1 MTIQNFDKFVD
12 KTLVKQG
19 KETFEQGKV
28 SSLEELEDGLWVASV
43 EGATTYEVEIL
54 LHKNTI
60 RETSCSCEQKKKGVC
75 LHMVAAFLAIE
86 AKKQQE
92 ATKGKQ
98 GAKGKKDNLKTLLE
112 KISRTE
118 LEEFIKIYITKNKVF
133 KSDFELYFIDKNENN
148 DFEKK
153 IAEII
158 EQSIKPRYRGGEP
171 QNLPDLNKEIK
182 KHLKTINTYIG
193 NSNYRDAFI
202 FAKCLFVKLHEIIVK
217 SSYLINTFINNTN
230 KVLDII
236 IFLAE
241 DERVP
246 RSLKEKLLSFLLK
259 QIVRDIEHYADYNM
273 DYYDDKISA
282 TAKKLITDLQKE
294 GDYLE
299 TINKILNREYVPNKK
314 KQFYTIEKID
324 LLRKIGKQEEAEKVI
339 DENIVYPL
347 FRKMKVDMLIER
359 KDYKAAKACLKEGI
373 TELKQRFGT
382 ENIVREWE
390 ELLSQIAKEEGDLDT
405 MRKYY
410 KKFAFYGDGDS
421 QYYDNWKST
430 YTAEEWKKVIGEE
443 IKKQE
448 TYYNEKKKRLSAY
461 RNVAVVS
468 PILFLIYQKED
479 MHEVLWGK
487 VKNTDI
493 PTILNYIHYLKKNHD
508 TEIMDKLYKDVVAY
522 AENAYYRT
530 EYEKVA
536 SFIRKMIEDAPEEKE
551 KIRKLIEKLKQRHKK
566 KYSFVQIL
574 NEIIIDYKI

>member
-12 KTLVKQG
+12 EILVKQG
-19 KETFEQGKV
+19 EEAFEQGKV

-43 EGATTYEVEIL
+43 DGATTYEVEIL

-60 RETSCSCEQKKKGVC
+60 RETSCSCEHKKKGVC
-75 LHMVAAFLAIE
+75 SHMVAVFLAIE

-92 ATKGKQ
+92 VAKVKQ
-98 GAKGKKDNLKTLLE
+98 GTKSKRDSLKSLLE

-118 LEEFIKIYITKNKVF
+118 LEEFIKTYMTKNKVF

-153 IAEII
+153 ITEII
-158 EQSIKPRYRGGEP
+158 DQTIKPRYRGGEP

-217 SSYLINTFINNTN
+217 SSYLINTFISNTN
-230 KVLDII
+230 KVLDVI

-246 RSLKEKLLSFLLK
+246 LSLKEVLFSFLLEQMIK
-259 QIVRDIEHYADYNM
+259 NAELYE
-273 DYYDDKISA
+273 DYYDN
-282 TAKKLITDLQKE
+282 KLSQAGRKLSITLQKE
-294 GDYLE
+294 EDYLQA
-299 TINKILNREYVPNKK
+299 IDKLLDKNRISGNIRR
-314 KQFYTIEKID
+314 FYTIEKIK
-324 LLRKIGKQEEAEKVI
+324 LLSKLGKQKEADKII
-339 DENIVYPL
+339 DKNIAHPF
-347 FRKMKVDMLIER
+347 FRRMKVDMLIEK

-373 TELKQRFGT
+373 TELKQRYGT

-390 ELLSQIAKEEGDLDT
+390 ELLLQIAKEEGDFDT

-443 IKKQE
+443 IKK
-448 TYYNEKKKRLSAY
+448 
-461 RNVAVVS
+461 
-468 PILFLIYQKED
+468 
-479 MHEVLWGK
+479 
-487 VKNTDI
+487 
-493 PTILNYIHYLKKNHD
+493 
-508 TEIMDKLYKDVVAY
+508 
-522 AENAYYRT
+522 
-530 EYEKVA
+530 
-536 SFIRKMIEDAPEEKE
+536 
-551 KIRKLIEKLKQRHKK
+551 
-566 KYSFVQIL
+566 
-574 NEIIIDYKI
+574 

>member
-19 KETFEQGKV
+19 KGAFEKGKV
-28 SSLEELEDGLWVASV
+28 SSLEELEDGLWVATV
-43 EGATTYEVEIL
+43 EEENAYEVEIL

-118 LEEFIKIYITKNKVF
+118 LEEFIKTYMTKNKVF

-153 IAEII
+153 IVEII
-158 EQSIKPRYRGGEP
+158 DQTIKPRYRGGEP

-217 SSYLINTFINNTN
+217 SSYLTNTFINNTN

-246 RSLKEKLLSFLLK
+246 LSLKEVLFPFLLEQMVK
-259 QIVRDIEHYADYNM
+259 NTELYE
-273 DYYDDKISA
+273 DYYDN
-282 TAKKLITDLQKE
+282 KLPQAGRKLSITLQKE
-294 GDYLE
+294 GDYLQA
-299 TINKILNREYVPNKK
+299 IDKVLDKNRISGSIRR
-314 KQFYTIEKID
+314 FYTIEKIK
-324 LLRKIGKQEEAEKVI
+324 LLSQLGKQKEADKII
-339 DENIVYPL
+339 DKNIAHPF
-347 FRKMKVDMLIER
+347 FRRMKVDMLIE
-359 KDYKAAKACLKEGI
+359 KKGYKAAKECLKEGI
-373 TELKQRFGT
+373 IELKQRFGT

-410 KKFAFYGDGDS
+410 KKFAFYRDGDS

-430 YTAEEWKKVIGEE
+430 YTAEEWKKVIDKE

-448 TYYNEKKKRLSAY
+448 TYYMEKKKALMSY
-461 RNVAVVS
+461 WKVAIVS
-468 PILFLIYQKED
+468 PILFMIYQKED
-479 MHEVLWGK
+479 MYEALWEK
-487 VKNTDI
+487 VKDTDI
-493 PTILNYIHYLKKNHD
+493 SNILNYLYYLKKYYA
-508 TEIMDKLYKDVVAY
+508 TEIMDKLCKEVIDF
-522 AENAYYRT
+522 AENANYRT
-530 EYEKVA
+530 EYERIV
-536 SFIRKMIEDAPEEKE
+536 FYIRKMLDDAPEEKE
-551 KIRKLIEKLKQRHKK
+551 KIIKLVEKLKHRHKK

>member
-12 KTLVKQG
+12 EILVKQG
-19 KETFEQGKV
+19 EEAFEQGKV

-43 EGATTYEVEIL
+43 DGVTTYEVEIL

-60 RETSCSCEQKKKGVC
+60 RETSCSCEHKKKGVC
-75 LHMVAAFLAIE
+75 SHMVAAFLAIE

-92 ATKGKQ
+92 AAKGKQ
-98 GAKGKKDNLKTLLE
+98 GTKGKRDSLKSLLE

-118 LEEFIKIYITKNKVF
+118 LEEFIKTYMTKNKVF

-153 IAEII
+153 ITEII
-158 EQSIKPRYRGGEP
+158 DQTIKPRYRGGDP

-217 SSYLINTFINNTN
+217 SSYLINTFISNTN

-246 RSLKEKLLSFLLK
+246 LSLKEVLFSFLLEQMVK
-259 QIVRDIEHYADYNM
+259 NAELYE
-273 DYYDDKISA
+273 DYYEN
-282 TAKKLITDLQKE
+282 KLSQAGRKLSITLQKE
-294 GDYLE
+294 EDYLQA
-299 TINKILNREYVPNKK
+299 IDKVLDKNKILGSVRR
-314 KQFYTIEKID
+314 FYTIEKIK
-324 LLRKIGKQEEAEKVI
+324 LLSQLGKQKEADKII
-339 DENIVYPL
+339 DKNIAHPF
-347 FRKMKVDMLIER
+347 FRRMKVDMLIEK
-359 KDYKAAKACLKEGI
+359 KDYKAAKECLKEGI

-421 QYYDNWKST
+421 QYYDHWKST
-430 YTAEEWKKVIGEE
+430 YTAEEWKKVIDKE

-448 TYYNEKKKRLSAY
+448 TYYMEKKKALMSY
-461 RNVAVVS
+461 WKVAIVS
-468 PILFLIYQKED
+468 PILFMIYQKED
-479 MHEVLWGK
+479 MYEALWEK
-487 VKNTDI
+487 VKDTDI
-493 PTILNYIHYLKKNHD
+493 SDILNYLHYLKKYYAI
-508 TEIMDKLYKDVVAY
+508 EIMEKLFKEVIDF
-522 AENAYYRT
+522 AENANYRT
-530 EYEKVA
+530 EYERIA
-536 SFIRKMIEDAPEEKE
+536 SYIRKMLEDAPEEKG
-551 KIRKLIEKLKQRHKK
+551 KIIKLVEKLKQQNKK

-574 NEIIIDYKI
+574 NEIIIEYKI

>member
-19 KETFEQGKV
+19 KETFEKGKV

-43 EGATTYEVEIL
+43 EGATAYEVEIL

-60 RETSCSCEQKKKGVC
+60 RETSCSCEHKKKGVC

-118 LEEFIKIYITKNKVF
+118 LEEFIKTYMTKNKVF

-158 EQSIKPRYRGGEP
+158 EQSIKPRYRGGESR
-171 QNLPDLNKEIK
+171 NLPDLNKEIK

-246 RSLKEKLLSFLLK
+246 LSLKEVLFPFLLEQMVK
-259 QIVRDIEHYADYNM
+259 NTELYE
-273 DYYDDKISA
+273 DYYNN
-282 TAKKLITDLQKE
+282 KLPQAGRKLSITLQKE
-294 GDYLE
+294 GDYLQA
-299 TINKILNREYVPNKK
+299 IDKVLDKNKILGSVRR
-314 KQFYTIEKID
+314 FYTIEKIK
-324 LLRKIGKQEEAEKVI
+324 LLSQLGKQKEADKII
-339 DENIVYPL
+339 DKNIAHPF
-347 FRKMKVDMLIER
+347 FRRMKVDMLIEK
-359 KDYKAAKACLKEGI
+359 KDYKAAKECLKEGI

-421 QYYDNWKST
+421 QYYDHWKST
-430 YTAEEWKKVIGEE
+430 YTAEEWKKVIDKE

-448 TYYNEKKKRLSAY
+448 TYYMEKKKALMPY
-461 RNVAVVS
+461 LKVAIVS
-468 PILFLIYQKED
+468 PILFMIYQKED
-479 MHEVLWGK
+479 MYEALWEK
-487 VKNTDI
+487 VKDTDI
-493 PTILNYIHYLKKNHD
+493 SNILNYLHYLKKYYAI
-508 TEIMDKLYKDVVAY
+508 EIMDKLCKEVIDF
-522 AENAYYRT
+522 AENANYRI
-530 EYEKVA
+530 EYERIA
-536 SFIRKMIEDAPEEKE
+536 SYVRKMLDDAPEEKG
-551 KIRKLIEKLKQRHKK
+551 KIIELVEKLKHRHKK

-574 NEIIIDYKI
+574 NEIIIEYKI

>member
-19 KETFEQGKV
+19 KETFEKGKV
-28 SSLEELEDGLWVASV
+28 SSLEELEDGLWIATV
-43 EGATTYEVEIL
+43 EEEDTYEVEIL

-75 LHMVAAFLAIE
+75 LHMIAAFLAIE
-86 AKKQQE
+86 TKKQQE

-98 GAKGKKDNLKTLLE
+98 GAKKDNLKTLLE

-153 IAEII
+153 IVEII
-158 EQSIKPRYRGGEP
+158 EQTIKPRYRGGESR
-171 QNLPDLNKEIK
+171 NLPDLNKEIK

-246 RSLKEKLLSFLLK
+246 LSLKEVLFPFLLEQMVK
-259 QIVRDIEHYADYNM
+259 NAELYE
-273 DYYDDKISA
+273 DYYDN
-282 TAKKLITDLQKE
+282 KLPQAGRKLSITLQKE
-294 GDYLE
+294 EDYLQAVD
-299 TINKILNREYVPNKK
+299 KILNKNKISGSIRR
-314 KQFYTIEKID
+314 FYTIENIK
-324 LLRKIGKQEEAEKVI
+324 LLSQLGKQKEADKVI
-339 DENIVYPL
+339 DKNIAHPF
-347 FRKMKVDMLIER
+347 FRRMKVDMLIER

-390 ELLSQIAKEEGDLDT
+390 ELLSQIAEKEGDLDI

-410 KKFAFYGDGDS
+410 KKFAFYEDGDS

-430 YTAEEWKKVIGEE
+430 YTAEEWKKVIDKE

-448 TYYNEKKKRLSAY
+448 TYYMEKKKALMSY
-461 RNVAVVS
+461 WKVAIVS
-468 PILFLIYQKED
+468 PILFMIYQKED
-479 MHEVLWGK
+479 MYEALWEK
-487 VKNTDI
+487 VKDTDI
-493 PTILNYIHYLKKNHD
+493 SNILNYLYYLKKYYA
-508 TEIMDKLYKDVVAY
+508 TEIMDKLCKEVIDF
-522 AENAYYRT
+522 AENANYRA
-530 EYEKVA
+530 EYERIV
-536 SFIRKMIEDAPEEKE
+536 SYIRKMLDDAPEEKE
-551 KIRKLIEKLKQRHKK
+551 KIIKLVEKLKQRHKK

>member
-12 KTLVKQG
+12 EILVKQG
-19 KETFEQGKV
+19 EEAFEQGKV

-43 EGATTYEVEIL
+43 DGVTTYEVEIL

-60 RETSCSCEQKKKGVC
+60 RETSCSCEHKKKGVC
-75 LHMVAAFLAIE
+75 SHMVAAFLAIE

-92 ATKGKQ
+92 AAKGKQ
-98 GAKGKKDNLKTLLE
+98 GTKGKRDSLKSLLE

-118 LEEFIKIYITKNKVF
+118 LEEFIKTYMTKNKVF

-153 IAEII
+153 ITEII
-158 EQSIKPRYRGGEP
+158 DQTIKPRYRGGDP

-217 SSYLINTFINNTN
+217 SSYLINTFISNTN

-246 RSLKEKLLSFLLK
+246 LSLKEVLFSFLLEQMVK
-259 QIVRDIEHYADYNM
+259 NAELYE
-273 DYYDDKISA
+273 DYYEN
-282 TAKKLITDLQKE
+282 KLSQAGRKLSITLQKE
-294 GDYLE
+294 EDYLQA
-299 TINKILNREYVPNKK
+299 IDKVLDKNKILGSVRR
-314 KQFYTIEKID
+314 FYTIEKIK
-324 LLRKIGKQEEAEKVI
+324 LLSQLGKQKEADKII
-339 DENIVYPL
+339 DKNIAHPF
-347 FRKMKVDMLIER
+347 FRRMKVDMLIEK
-359 KDYKAAKACLKEGI
+359 KDYKAAKECLKEGI

-421 QYYDNWKST
+421 QYYDHWKST
-430 YTAEEWKKVIGEE
+430 YTAEEWKKVIDKE

-448 TYYNEKKKRLSAY
+448 TYYMEKKKALMSY
-461 RNVAVVS
+461 WKVAIVS
-468 PILFLIYQKED
+468 PILFMIYQKED
-479 MHEVLWGK
+479 MYEALWEK
-487 VKNTDI
+487 VKDTDI
-493 PTILNYIHYLKKNHD
+493 SDILNYLHYLKKYYAI
-508 TEIMDKLYKDVVAY
+508 EIMEKLFKEVIDF
-522 AENAYYRT
+522 AENANYRT
-530 EYEKVA
+530 EYERIA
-536 SFIRKMIEDAPEEKE
+536 SYIRKMLEDAPEEKG
-551 KIRKLIEKLKQRHKK
+551 KIIKLVEKLKQQNKK

>member
-12 KTLVKQG
+12 KALVKQG
-19 KETFEQGKV
+19 KGAFEKGKV
-28 SSLEELEDGLWVASV
+28 SSLEELEDSLWVATV
-43 EGATTYEVEIL
+43 EEEDAYEVEIL

-60 RETSCSCEQKKKGVC
+60 KETSCSCEQKKKDVC

-92 ATKGKQ
+92 AAKGKQ

-118 LEEFIKIYITKNKVF
+118 LEEFIKTYMTKNKVF

-153 IAEII
+153 IVEII
-158 EQSIKPRYRGGEP
+158 DQTIKPRYRGGEP

-202 FAKCLFVKLHEIIVK
+202 FAKCLFVKLDEIIVK
-217 SSYLINTFINNTN
+217 SNSLSDTFVNNTN
-230 KVLDII
+230 KVLDVI

-259 QIVRDIEHYADYNM
+259 QIVRDIEHYADYNI

-324 LLRKIGKQEEAEKVI
+324 LLSKIGKQEEAEKVI
-339 DENIVYPL
+339 DENIAYPL
-347 FRKMKVDMLIER
+347 FRKMKVKLLIE
-359 KDYKAAKACLKEGI
+359 KKNYEAAKELLKKGI
-373 TELKQRFGT
+373 ANLKQQFGF
-382 ENIVREWE
+382 NNVIREWE

-430 YTAEEWKKVIGEE
+430 YIAEEWKKVIDKE

-448 TYYNEKKKRLSAY
+448 TYYMEKKKALMSY
-461 RNVAVVS
+461 WKVAIVS
-468 PILFLIYQKED
+468 PILFMIYQKED
-479 MHEVLWGK
+479 MYEALWEK
-487 VKNTDI
+487 VKDTDI
-493 PTILNYIHYLKKNHD
+493 SNILNYLHYLKKYYA
-508 TEIMDKLYKDVVAY
+508 TEIMDKLCKEVIDF
-522 AENAYYRT
+522 AENANYRS
-530 EYEKVA
+530 EYERIA
-536 SFIRKMIEDAPEEKE
+536 SYIRKMLEDAPEEKE
-551 KIRKLIEKLKQRHKK
+551 KIRKLVEKLKQRHKK
-566 KYSFVQIL
+566 RYSFVQIL
-574 NEIIIDYKI
+574 NEIIIEYKI

>member
-19 KETFEQGKV
+19 KETFEKGKV
-28 SSLEELEDGLWVASV
+28 SSLEELEDGLWIATV
-43 EGATTYEVEIL
+43 EEEDTYEVEIL

-86 AKKQQE
+86 TKKQQE

-98 GAKGKKDNLKTLLE
+98 GAKKDNLKTLLE

-148 DFEKK
+148 DFGKK

-158 EQSIKPRYRGGEP
+158 EQTIKPRYRGGESR
-171 QNLPDLNKEIK
+171 NLPDLNKEIK

-202 FAKCLFVKLHEIIVK
+202 FAKCIFVKLHEIIVK

-246 RSLKEKLLSFLLK
+246 LSLKEVLFPFLLEQMVK
-259 QIVRDIEHYADYNM
+259 NTELYE
-273 DYYDDKISA
+273 DYYDN
-282 TAKKLITDLQKE
+282 KLPQAGRKLSITLQKE
-294 GDYLE
+294 GDYLQA
-299 TINKILNREYVPNKK
+299 IDKVLDKNKILGSVRR
-314 KQFYTIEKID
+314 FYTIEKIK
-324 LLRKIGKQEEAEKVI
+324 LLSQLGKQKEADKII
-339 DENIVYPL
+339 DKNIAHPF
-347 FRKMKVDMLIER
+347 FRRMKVDMLIEK
-359 KDYKAAKACLKEGI
+359 KDYKTAKECLEEGI
-373 TELKQRFGT
+373 IELKQRFGT

-421 QYYDNWKST
+421 KYYDHWKST
-430 YTAEEWKKVIGEE
+430 YIAEEWKKVIDKE

-448 TYYNEKKKRLSAY
+448 TYYMEKKKALMPY
-461 RNVAVVS
+461 LKVAIVS
-468 PILFLIYQKED
+468 PILFMIYQKED
-479 MHEVLWGK
+479 MYEALWEK
-487 VKNTDI
+487 VKDTDI
-493 PTILNYIHYLKKNHD
+493 SNILNYLHYLKKYYA
-508 TEIMDKLYKDVVAY
+508 TEIMDKLCKEVIDF
-522 AENAYYRT
+522 AENANYRT
-530 EYEKVA
+530 EYERIV
-536 SFIRKMIEDAPEEKE
+536 SYIRKMLDDAPEEKE
-551 KIRKLIEKLKQRHKK
+551 KIRKLVEKLKQRHKK

>member
-19 KETFEQGKV
+19 KETFEKGKV

-54 LHKNTI
+54 LYKNTI
-60 RETSCSCEQKKKGVC
+60 RETSCSCEHKKKGVC
-75 LHMVAAFLAIE
+75 SHMVAAFFAIE

-98 GAKGKKDNLKTLLE
+98 GVKGKKDNLKTLLE

-246 RSLKEKLLSFLLK
+246 LSLKEVLFPFILE
-259 QIVRDIEHYADYNM
+259 QIVKNAELYE
-273 DYYDDKISA
+273 DYYDN
-282 TAKKLITDLQKE
+282 KLPQTGRKLSITLQKE
-294 GDYLE
+294 EDYLQA
-299 TINKILNREYVPNKK
+299 IDKVLDKNKILGSIRR
-314 KQFYTIEKID
+314 FYTIEKIK
-324 LLRKIGKQEEAEKVI
+324 LLSQLGKQKEVDKVIGK
-339 DENIVYPL
+339 NIAHPF
-347 FRKMKVDMLIER
+347 FRRMKVDMLIER
-359 KDYKAAKACLKEGI
+359 KDYKAAKTCLKEGI
-373 TELKQRFGT
+373 TEIKQRFRT

-390 ELLSQIAKEEGDLDT
+390 ELLLQIAKEEGDFDT
-405 MRKYY
+405 MQEYY

-421 QYYDNWKST
+421 QYYDHWRST
-430 YTAEEWKKVIGEE
+430 YTAEEWEKVIGEE

-448 TYYNEKKKRLSAY
+448 TYYKEQKKRLSAY
-461 RNVAVVS
+461 RNVAAIS

-479 MHEVLWGK
+479 MHEALWEK
-487 VKNTDI
+487 VKSTDI
-493 PTILNYIHYLKKNHD
+493 PTTLHYLNYLKKYYAI
-508 TEIMDKLYKDVVAY
+508 EIMDKLCKEVIDF
-522 AENAYYRT
+522 AENANYRI
-530 EYEKVA
+530 EYERIA
-536 SFIRKMIEDAPEEKE
+536 SYIRKMLDDASEEKE
-551 KIRKLIEKLKQRHKK
+551 KIIKLVEKLKQRNKK
-566 KYSFVQIL
+566 RYSFVQIL
-574 NEIIIDYKI
+574 NEIIIEYKI

>member
-19 KETFEQGKV
+19 KETFEKGKV

-43 EGATTYEVEIL
+43 EGATAYEVEIL

-60 RETSCSCEQKKKGVC
+60 RETSCSCEHKKKGVC

-118 LEEFIKIYITKNKVF
+118 LEEFIKTYMTKNKVF

-158 EQSIKPRYRGGEP
+158 EQSIKPRYRGGESR
-171 QNLPDLNKEIK
+171 NLPDLNKEIK

-246 RSLKEKLLSFLLK
+246 LSLKEVLFPFLLEQMVK
-259 QIVRDIEHYADYNM
+259 NTELYE
-273 DYYDDKISA
+273 DYYNN
-282 TAKKLITDLQKE
+282 KLPQAGRKLSITLQKE
-294 GDYLE
+294 GDYLQA
-299 TINKILNREYVPNKK
+299 IDKVLDKNKILGSVRR
-314 KQFYTIEKID
+314 FYTIEKIK
-324 LLRKIGKQEEAEKVI
+324 LLSQLGKQKEADKII
-339 DENIVYPL
+339 DKNIAHPF
-347 FRKMKVDMLIER
+347 FRRMKVDMLIEK
-359 KDYKAAKACLKEGI
+359 KDYKAAKECLKEGI

-421 QYYDNWKST
+421 QYYDHWKST
-430 YTAEEWKKVIGEE
+430 YTAEEWKKVIDKE

-448 TYYNEKKKRLSAY
+448 TYYMEKKKALMPY
-461 RNVAVVS
+461 LKVAIVS
-468 PILFLIYQKED
+468 PILFMIYQKED
-479 MHEVLWGK
+479 MYEALWEK
-487 VKNTDI
+487 VKDTDI
-493 PTILNYIHYLKKNHD
+493 SNILNYLHYLKKYYAI
-508 TEIMDKLYKDVVAY
+508 EIMDKLCKEVIDF
-522 AENAYYRT
+522 AENANYRI
-530 EYEKVA
+530 EYERIA
-536 SFIRKMIEDAPEEKE
+536 SYVRKMLDDAPEEKG
-551 KIRKLIEKLKQRHKK
+551 KIIELVEKLKHRHKK

>member
-19 KETFEQGKV
+19 KETFEKGKV
-28 SSLEELEDGLWVASV
+28 SSLEELEDCLWIATV
-43 EGATTYEVEIL
+43 EEEDTYEVEIL

-75 LHMVAAFLAIE
+75 LHMIAAFLAIE

-118 LEEFIKIYITKNKVF
+118 LEEFIKTYMTKNKVF

-153 IAEII
+153 IVEII
-158 EQSIKPRYRGGEP
+158 DQTIKPRYRGGES

-246 RSLKEKLLSFLLK
+246 LSLKEVLFPFLLEQMVK
-259 QIVRDIEHYADYNM
+259 NTELYE
-273 DYYDDKISA
+273 DYYDN
-282 TAKKLITDLQKE
+282 KLPQAGRKLSITLQKE
-294 GDYLE
+294 GDYLQA
-299 TINKILNREYVPNKK
+299 IDKVLDKNKILGSVRR
-314 KQFYTIEKID
+314 FYTIEKIK
-324 LLRKIGKQEEAEKVI
+324 LLSQLGKQKEADKVI
-339 DENIVYPL
+339 DKNIAHPF
-347 FRKMKVDMLIER
+347 FRRMKVDMLIEK
-359 KDYKAAKACLKEGI
+359 KDYKTAKECLKEGI
-373 TELKQRFGT
+373 IELKQRFGT

-421 QYYDNWKST
+421 QYYDHWKST
-430 YTAEEWKKVIGEE
+430 YTAEEWKKVIDKE

-448 TYYNEKKKRLSAY
+448 TYYMEKKKALMPY
-461 RNVAVVS
+461 LKVAIVS
-468 PILFLIYQKED
+468 PILFMIYQKED
-479 MHEVLWGK
+479 MYEALWEK
-487 VKNTDI
+487 VKDTDI
-493 PTILNYIHYLKKNHD
+493 SDILNYLHYLKKYYA
-508 TEIMDKLYKDVVAY
+508 TEIMEKLFKEVIDF
-522 AENAYYRT
+522 AENANYRT
-530 EYEKVA
+530 EYERIV
-536 SFIRKMIEDAPEEKE
+536 SYIRKMLDDAPEEKE
-551 KIRKLIEKLKQRHKK
+551 KIRKLVEKLKQRHKK
-566 KYSFVQIL
+566 RYSFVQIL
-574 NEIIIDYKI
+574 NEIITEYKM

>member
-19 KETFEQGKV
+19 KETFEKGKV
-28 SSLEELEDGLWVASV
+28 SSLEELEDGLWVATV
-43 EGATTYEVEIL
+43 EEENAYEVEIL

-118 LEEFIKIYITKNKVF
+118 LEEFIKTYMTKNKVF

-148 DFEKK
+148 DFGKK

-158 EQSIKPRYRGGEP
+158 EQTIKPRYRGGESR
-171 QNLPDLNKEIK
+171 NLPDLNKEIK

-202 FAKCLFVKLHEIIVK
+202 FAKCIFVKLHEIIVK

-246 RSLKEKLLSFLLK
+246 LSLKEVLFPFLLEQMVK
-259 QIVRDIEHYADYNM
+259 NTELYE
-273 DYYDDKISA
+273 DYYDN
-282 TAKKLITDLQKE
+282 KLPQAGRKLSITLQKE
-294 GDYLE
+294 GDYLQA
-299 TINKILNREYVPNKK
+299 IDKVLDKNKILGSVRR
-314 KQFYTIEKID
+314 FYTIEKIK
-324 LLRKIGKQEEAEKVI
+324 LLSQLGKQKEADKII
-339 DENIVYPL
+339 DKNIAHPF
-347 FRKMKVDMLIER
+347 FRRMKVDMLIEK
-359 KDYKAAKACLKEGI
+359 KDYKTAKECLEEGI
-373 TELKQRFGT
+373 IELKQRFGT

-390 ELLSQIAKEEGDLDT
+390 ELLLQIAKEEGDFDT
-405 MRKYY
+405 MQEYY

-421 QYYDNWKST
+421 QYYDHWRST
-430 YTAEEWKKVIGEE
+430 YTAEEWEKVIGEE

-448 TYYNEKKKRLSAY
+448 TYYKEQKKRLSAY
-461 RNVAVVS
+461 RNVAAIS

-479 MHEVLWGK
+479 MHEALWEK
-487 VKNTDI
+487 VKSTDI
-493 PTILNYIHYLKKNHD
+493 PTTLHYLNYLKKYYAI
-508 TEIMDKLYKDVVAY
+508 EIMDKLCKEVIDF
-522 AENAYYRT
+522 AENANYRI
-530 EYEKVA
+530 EYERIA
-536 SFIRKMIEDAPEEKE
+536 SYIRKMLDDASEEKE
-551 KIRKLIEKLKQRHKK
+551 KIIKLVEKLKQRNKK
-566 KYSFVQIL
+566 RYSFVQIL
-574 NEIIIDYKI
+574 NEIIIEYKI

>member
-19 KETFEQGKV
+19 KGAFEKGKV
-28 SSLEELEDGLWVASV
+28 SSLEELEDGLWVATV
-43 EGATTYEVEIL
+43 EEENAYEVEIL

-118 LEEFIKIYITKNKVF
+118 LEEFIKTYMTKNKVF

-153 IAEII
+153 IVEII
-158 EQSIKPRYRGGEP
+158 DQTIKPRYRGGEP

-217 SSYLINTFINNTN
+217 SSYLTNTFINNTN

-246 RSLKEKLLSFLLK
+246 LSLKEVLFPFLLEQMVK
-259 QIVRDIEHYADYNM
+259 NTELYE
-273 DYYDDKISA
+273 DYYDN
-282 TAKKLITDLQKE
+282 KLPQAGRKLSITLQKE
-294 GDYLE
+294 GDYLQA
-299 TINKILNREYVPNKK
+299 IDKVLDKNKILGSVRR
-314 KQFYTIEKID
+314 FYTIEKIK
-324 LLRKIGKQEEAEKVI
+324 LLSQLGKQKEADKII
-339 DENIVYPL
+339 DKNIAHPF
-347 FRKMKVDMLIER
+347 FRRMKVDMLIE
-359 KDYKAAKACLKEGI
+359 KKGYKAAKECLKEGI
-373 TELKQRFGT
+373 IELKQRFGT

-410 KKFAFYGDGDS
+410 KKFAFYRDGDS

-430 YTAEEWKKVIGEE
+430 YTAEEWKKVIDKE

-448 TYYNEKKKRLSAY
+448 TYYMEKKKALMSY
-461 RNVAVVS
+461 WKVAIVS
-468 PILFLIYQKED
+468 PILFMIYQKED
-479 MHEVLWGK
+479 MYEALWEK
-487 VKNTDI
+487 VKDTDI
-493 PTILNYIHYLKKNHD
+493 SNILNYLYYLKKYYA
-508 TEIMDKLYKDVVAY
+508 TEIMDKLCKEVIDF
-522 AENAYYRT
+522 AENANYRT
-530 EYEKVA
+530 EYERIV
-536 SFIRKMIEDAPEEKE
+536 FYIRKMLDDAPEEKE
-551 KIRKLIEKLKQRHKK
+551 KIIKLVEKLKQQNKK

-574 NEIIIDYKI
+574 NEIIIEYKI

>member
-19 KETFEQGKV
+19 KGAFEKGKV
-28 SSLEELEDGLWVASV
+28 SSLEELEDGLWVATV
-43 EGATTYEVEIL
+43 EEENAYEVEIL

-75 LHMVAAFLAIE
+75 WHMVAAFLAIE

-118 LEEFIKIYITKNKVF
+118 LEEFIKTYMTKNKVF

-153 IAEII
+153 IVEII
-158 EQSIKPRYRGGEP
+158 DQTIKPRYRGGEP
-171 QNLPDLNKEIK
+171 QNLPDLNKENK
-182 KHLKTINTYIG
+182 KHLKTINIYIG

-217 SSYLINTFINNTN
+217 SSYLTNTFINNTN

-246 RSLKEKLLSFLLK
+246 LSLKEVLFPFLLEQMVK
-259 QIVRDIEHYADYNM
+259 NTELYE
-273 DYYDDKISA
+273 DYYDN
-282 TAKKLITDLQKE
+282 KLPQAGRKLSITLQKE
-294 GDYLE
+294 GDYLQA
-299 TINKILNREYVPNKK
+299 IDKVLDKNKILGSVRR
-314 KQFYTIEKID
+314 FYTIEKIK
-324 LLRKIGKQEEAEKVI
+324 LLSQLGKQKEADKII
-339 DENIVYPL
+339 DKNIAHPF
-347 FRKMKVDMLIER
+347 FRRMKVDMLIE
-359 KDYKAAKACLKEGI
+359 KKGYKAAKECLKEGI
-373 TELKQRFGT
+373 IELKQRFGT

-410 KKFAFYGDGDS
+410 KKFAFYRDGDS

-430 YTAEEWKKVIGEE
+430 YTAEEWKKVIDKE

-448 TYYNEKKKRLSAY
+448 TYYMEKKKALMSY
-461 RNVAVVS
+461 WKVAIVS
-468 PILFLIYQKED
+468 PILFMIYQKED
-479 MHEVLWGK
+479 MYEALWEK
-487 VKNTDI
+487 VKDTDI
-493 PTILNYIHYLKKNHD
+493 SNILNYLYYLKKYYA
-508 TEIMDKLYKDVVAY
+508 TEIMDKLCKEVIDF
-522 AENAYYRT
+522 AENANYRT
-530 EYEKVA
+530 EYERIV
-536 SFIRKMIEDAPEEKE
+536 FYIRKMLDDAPEEKE
-551 KIRKLIEKLKQRHKK
+551 KIIKLVEKLKHRHKK

>member
-12 KTLVKQG
+12 KTLVEQG
-19 KETFEQGKV
+19 KETFEKGKV
-28 SSLEELEDGLWVASV
+28 SSLEELEDGLWIATV
-43 EGATTYEVEIL
+43 EEEDTYQVEIL

-75 LHMVAAFLAIE
+75 LHMIAAFLAIE

-98 GAKGKKDNLKTLLE
+98 GAKKDNLKTLLE

-118 LEEFIKIYITKNKVF
+118 LEEFIKIYITKNKIF

-158 EQSIKPRYRGGEP
+158 EQTIKPRYRGGESR
-171 QNLPDLNKEIK
+171 NLPDLNKEIK

-246 RSLKEKLLSFLLK
+246 LSLKEVLFPFLLEQMVK
-259 QIVRDIEHYADYNM
+259 NTELYE
-273 DYYDDKISA
+273 DYYDN
-282 TAKKLITDLQKE
+282 KLPQAGRKLSITLQKE
-294 GDYLE
+294 GDYLQA
-299 TINKILNREYVPNKK
+299 IDKVLDKNKILGSVRR
-314 KQFYTIEKID
+314 FYTIEKIK
-324 LLRKIGKQEEAEKVI
+324 LLSQLGKQKEADKVI
-339 DENIVYPL
+339 DKNIAHPF
-347 FRKMKVDMLIER
+347 FRRMKVDMLIEK
-359 KDYKAAKACLKEGI
+359 KDYKTAKECLKEGI
-373 TELKQRFGT
+373 IELKQRFGT

-421 QYYDNWKST
+421 QYYDHWKST
-430 YTAEEWKKVIGEE
+430 YTAEEWKKVIDKE

-448 TYYNEKKKRLSAY
+448 TYYMEKKKALMPY
-461 RNVAVVS
+461 LKVAIVS
-468 PILFLIYQKED
+468 PILFMIY
-479 MHEVLWGK
+479 
-487 VKNTDI
+487 
-493 PTILNYIHYLKKNHD
+493 
-508 TEIMDKLYKDVVAY
+508 
-522 AENAYYRT
+522 
-530 EYEKVA
+530 
-536 SFIRKMIEDAPEEKE
+536 
-551 KIRKLIEKLKQRHKK
+551 
-566 KYSFVQIL
+566 
-574 NEIIIDYKI
+574 

>member
-19 KETFEQGKV
+19 KGAFEKGKV
-28 SSLEELEDGLWVASV
+28 SSLEELEDGLWVATV
-43 EGATTYEVEIL
+43 EEENAYEVEIL

-118 LEEFIKIYITKNKVF
+118 LEEFIKTYMTKNKVF

-153 IAEII
+153 IVEII
-158 EQSIKPRYRGGEP
+158 DQTIKPRYRGGEP

-217 SSYLINTFINNTN
+217 SSYLTNTFINNTN

-246 RSLKEKLLSFLLK
+246 LSLKEVLFPFLLEQMVK
-259 QIVRDIEHYADYNM
+259 NTELYE
-273 DYYDDKISA
+273 DYYDN
-282 TAKKLITDLQKE
+282 KLPQAGRKLSITLQKE
-294 GDYLE
+294 GDYLQA
-299 TINKILNREYVPNKK
+299 IDKVLDKNKILGSVRR
-314 KQFYTIEKID
+314 FYTIEKIK
-324 LLRKIGKQEEAEKVI
+324 LLSQLGKQKEADKII
-339 DENIVYPL
+339 DKNIAHPF
-347 FRKMKVDMLIER
+347 FRRMKVDMLIE
-359 KDYKAAKACLKEGI
+359 KKGYKAAKECLKEGI
-373 TELKQRFGT
+373 IELKQRFGT

-410 KKFAFYGDGDS
+410 KKFAFYRDGDS
-421 QYYDNWKST
+421 QYYDHWKST
-430 YTAEEWKKVIGEE
+430 YTAEEWKKVIDKE

-448 TYYNEKKKRLSAY
+448 TYYKEQKKRLSAY

-479 MHEVLWGK
+479 MYEVLWEK

-493 PTILNYIHYLKKNHD
+493 SNILNYLHYLKKYYA
-508 TEIMDKLYKDVVAY
+508 TEIMEKLFKEVIDF
-522 AENAYYRT
+522 AENANYRT
-530 EYEKVA
+530 EYERIV
-536 SFIRKMIEDAPEEKE
+536 SYIRKMLEDAPEEKE
-551 KIRKLIEKLKQRHKK
+551 KIIKLVEKLKQQNKK

-574 NEIIIDYKI
+574 NEIITDYKM

>member
-12 KTLVKQG
+12 EILVKQG
-19 KETFEQGKV
+19 KESFEQGKV

-60 RETSCSCEQKKKGVC
+60 RETSCTCEHKKKSVC
-75 LHMVAAFLAIE
+75 SHMVAVFLAIE

-92 ATKGKQ
+92 TAKGKQ
-98 GAKGKKDNLKTLLE
+98 GTKNKRDNLKSLLE

-118 LEEFIKIYITKNKVF
+118 LEEFIKTYMTKNKVF

-153 IAEII
+153 ITDII
-158 EQSIKPRYRGGEP
+158 DQTVKPRYRGGEP

-217 SSYLINTFINNTN
+217 SNYLINTFINNTN

-246 RSLKEKLLSFLLK
+246 LSLKEVLFPFILEQMIKNAELY
-259 QIVRDIEHYADYNM
+259 E
-273 DYYDDKISA
+273 DYYDN
-282 TAKKLITDLQKE
+282 KLPQAGRKLSITLQKE
-294 GDYLE
+294 EDYLQAVD
-299 TINKILNREYVPNKK
+299 KILNKNRISGSIRR
-314 KQFYTIEKID
+314 FYTIEKIK
-324 LLRKIGKQEEAEKVI
+324 LLSQLGKQKEADKII
-339 DENIVYPL
+339 DKNITHPF
-347 FRKMKVDMLIER
+347 FRKMKVDMLIEK
-359 KDYKAAKACLKEGI
+359 KDYKAAKVCLKEGI
-373 TELKQRFGT
+373 TELKQRYGT

-390 ELLSQIAKEEGDLDT
+390 ELLLQIAKEEGDFDT

-410 KKFAFYGDGDS
+410 KKFAFYRDGDS
-421 QYYDNWKST
+421 QYYDHWKST
-430 YTAEEWKKVIGEE
+430 YTAEEWKKVIDKE

-448 TYYNEKKKRLSAY
+448 TYYMEKKKALMPY
-461 RNVAVVS
+461 LKVAIVS
-468 PILFLIYQKED
+468 PILFMIYQKED
-479 MHEVLWGK
+479 MYEALWEK
-487 VKNTDI
+487 VKDTDI
-493 PTILNYIHYLKKNHD
+493 SNILNYLHYLKKYYA
-508 TEIMDKLYKDVVAY
+508 TEIMDKLCKEVIDF
-522 AENAYYRT
+522 AENANYRT
-530 EYEKVA
+530 EYERIA
-536 SFIRKMIEDAPEEKE
+536 SYIRKMLDDAPEEKE
-551 KIRKLIEKLKQRHKK
+551 KIIKLIEKLKQRHKK
-566 KYSFVQIL
+566 KYSFIQIL
-574 NEIIIDYKI
+574 NEIIIEYKI

>member
-19 KETFEQGKV
+19 KGAFEKGKV
-28 SSLEELEDGLWVASV
+28 SSLEELEDGLWVATV
-43 EGATTYEVEIL
+43 EEENAYEVEIL

-118 LEEFIKIYITKNKVF
+118 LEEFIKTYMTKNKVF

-153 IAEII
+153 IVEII
-158 EQSIKPRYRGGEP
+158 DQTIKPRYRGGEP

-217 SSYLINTFINNTN
+217 SSYLTNTFINNTN

-246 RSLKEKLLSFLLK
+246 LSLKEVLFPFLLEQMVK
-259 QIVRDIEHYADYNM
+259 NTELYE
-273 DYYDDKISA
+273 DYYDN
-282 TAKKLITDLQKE
+282 KLPQAGRKLSITLQKE
-294 GDYLE
+294 GDYLQA
-299 TINKILNREYVPNKK
+299 IDKVLDKNRISGSIKR
-314 KQFYTIEKID
+314 FYTIEKIK
-324 LLRKIGKQEEAEKVI
+324 LLSQLGKQKEADKII
-339 DENIVYPL
+339 DKNIAHPF
-347 FRKMKVDMLIER
+347 FRRMKVDMLIE
-359 KDYKAAKACLKEGI
+359 KKGYKAAKECLKEGI
-373 TELKQRFGT
+373 IELKQRFGT

-410 KKFAFYGDGDS
+410 KKFAFYRDGDS

-430 YTAEEWKKVIGEE
+430 YTAEEWKKVIDKE

-448 TYYNEKKKRLSAY
+448 TYYMEKKKALMSY
-461 RNVAVVS
+461 WKVAIVS
-468 PILFLIYQKED
+468 PILFMIYQKED
-479 MHEVLWGK
+479 MYEALWEK
-487 VKNTDI
+487 VKDTDI
-493 PTILNYIHYLKKNHD
+493 SNILNYLYYLKKYYA
-508 TEIMDKLYKDVVAY
+508 TEIMDKLCKEVIDF
-522 AENAYYRT
+522 AENANYRT
-530 EYEKVA
+530 EYERIV
-536 SFIRKMIEDAPEEKE
+536 FYIRKMLDDAPEEKE
-551 KIRKLIEKLKQRHKK
+551 KIIKLVEKLKHRHKK

>member
-1 MTIQNFDKFVD
+1 
-12 KTLVKQG
+12 
-19 KETFEQGKV
+19 
-28 SSLEELEDGLWVASV
+28 
-43 EGATTYEVEIL
+43 
-54 LHKNTI
+54 
-60 RETSCSCEQKKKGVC
+60 
-75 LHMVAAFLAIE
+75 MVAAFLAIE

-118 LEEFIKIYITKNKVF
+118 LEEFIKTYMTKNKVF

-153 IAEII
+153 IVEII
-158 EQSIKPRYRGGEP
+158 DQTIKPRYRGGES

-202 FAKCLFVKLHEIIVK
+202 FAKCLFVKLDEIIVK
-217 SSYLINTFINNTN
+217 SNSLSDTFVNNTN
-230 KVLDII
+230 KVLDVI

-246 RSLKEKLLSFLLK
+246 RSLKEKLLSFLLE
-259 QIVRDIEHYADYNM
+259 QIVRNIEHYADYNM

-347 FRKMKVDMLIER
+347 FRKMKVKLLIE
-359 KDYKAAKACLKEGI
+359 KKNYEAAKELLKEGI
-373 TELKQRFGT
+373 ANLKQQFGF
-382 ENIVREWE
+382 NNVIREWE
-390 ELLSQIAKEEGDLDT
+390 ELLSQIAEKEGDLDT

-421 QYYDNWKST
+421 QYYDHWKST
-430 YTAEEWKKVIGEE
+430 YTAEE
-443 IKKQE
+443 
-448 TYYNEKKKRLSAY
+448 
-461 RNVAVVS
+461 
-468 PILFLIYQKED
+468 
-479 MHEVLWGK
+479 
-487 VKNTDI
+487 
-493 PTILNYIHYLKKNHD
+493 
-508 TEIMDKLYKDVVAY
+508 
-522 AENAYYRT
+522 
-530 EYEKVA
+530 
-536 SFIRKMIEDAPEEKE
+536 
-551 KIRKLIEKLKQRHKK
+551 
-566 KYSFVQIL
+566 
-574 NEIIIDYKI
+574 

>member
-1 MTIQNFDKFVD
+1 
-12 KTLVKQG
+12 
-19 KETFEQGKV
+19 
-28 SSLEELEDGLWVASV
+28 
-43 EGATTYEVEIL
+43 
-54 LHKNTI
+54 
-60 RETSCSCEQKKKGVC
+60 
-75 LHMVAAFLAIE
+75 MVAAFLAIE

-118 LEEFIKIYITKNKVF
+118 LEEFIKTYMTKNKVF

-153 IAEII
+153 IVEII
-158 EQSIKPRYRGGEP
+158 DQTIKPRYRGGEP

-217 SSYLINTFINNTN
+217 SSYLTNTFINNTN

-246 RSLKEKLLSFLLK
+246 LSLKEVLFPFLLEQMVK
-259 QIVRDIEHYADYNM
+259 NTELYE
-273 DYYDDKISA
+273 DYYDN
-282 TAKKLITDLQKE
+282 KLPQAGRKLSITLQKE
-294 GDYLE
+294 GDYLQA
-299 TINKILNREYVPNKK
+299 IDKVLDKNKILGSVRR
-314 KQFYTIEKID
+314 FYTIEKIK
-324 LLRKIGKQEEAEKVI
+324 LLSQLGKQKEADKII
-339 DENIVYPL
+339 DKNIAHPF
-347 FRKMKVDMLIER
+347 FRRMKVDMLIE
-359 KDYKAAKACLKEGI
+359 KKGYKAAKECLKEGI
-373 TELKQRFGT
+373 IELKQRFGT

-410 KKFAFYGDGDS
+410 KKFAFYRDGDS

-430 YTAEEWKKVIGEE
+430 YTAEEWKKVIDKE

-448 TYYNEKKKRLSAY
+448 TYYMEKKKALMSY
-461 RNVAVVS
+461 WKVAIVS
-468 PILFLIYQKED
+468 PILFMIYQKED
-479 MHEVLWGK
+479 MYEALWEK
-487 VKNTDI
+487 VKDTDI
-493 PTILNYIHYLKKNHD
+493 SNILNYLYYLKKYYA
-508 TEIMDKLYKDVVAY
+508 TEIMDKLCKEVIDF
-522 AENAYYRT
+522 AENANYRT
-530 EYEKVA
+530 EYERIV
-536 SFIRKMIEDAPEEKE
+536 FYIRKMLDDAPEEKE
-551 KIRKLIEKLKQRHKK
+551 KIIKLVEKLKHRHKK

>member
-12 KTLVKQG
+12 KILVKQG
-19 KETFEQGKV
+19 EEAFEQGKV

-60 RETSCSCEQKKKGVC
+60 RETSCSCEHKKKGVC
-75 LHMVAAFLAIE
+75 SHMVAVFLAIE

-92 ATKGKQ
+92 TAKGKQ
-98 GAKGKKDNLKTLLE
+98 GTKSKRDSLKSLLE

-118 LEEFIKIYITKNKVF
+118 LEEFIKTYMTKNKVF

-153 IAEII
+153 ITEII
-158 EQSIKPRYRGGEP
+158 DQTIKPRYRGGEP

-202 FAKCLFVKLHEIIVK
+202 YAKCLFVKLHEIIVK

-230 KVLDII
+230 KVLDVI

-246 RSLKEKLLSFLLK
+246 QSLKEVLFSFILEQMIKNAELYEDYYDKKLSQAGRKLSITLQKEEDYLQAIDKLLDKNRISGSIRRFYTNEKIKLLSQLGK
-259 QIVRDIEHYADYNM
+259 QKEA
-273 DYYDDKISA
+273 DKI
-282 TAKKLITDLQKE
+282 
-294 GDYLE
+294 
-299 TINKILNREYVPNKK
+299 
-314 KQFYTIEKID
+314 ID
-324 LLRKIGKQEEAEKVI
+324 K
-339 DENIVYPL
+339 NIAHPF
-347 FRKMKVDMLIER
+347 FRRMKVDMFIE
-359 KDYKAAKACLKEGI
+359 KGI
-373 TELKQRFGT
+373 TELKQRYGT

-390 ELLSQIAKEEGDLDT
+390 ELLLQIAKEEGDFDT

-421 QYYDNWKST
+421 QYYDHWKST
-430 YTAEEWKKVIGEE
+430 YTAEEWEKVIGEE

-448 TYYNEKKKRLSAY
+448 TYYNEQKKRLSAY
-461 RNVAVVS
+461 RDIAVVS

-493 PTILNYIHYLKKNHD
+493 PTILNYLHYLKKNHD
-508 TEIMDKLYKDVVAY
+508 TEIMDKLYKNVVAY

-574 NEIIIDYKI
+574 NEIIIEYKM

>member
-19 KETFEQGKV
+19 KETFEKGKV

-54 LHKNTI
+54 LYKNTI
-60 RETSCSCEQKKKGVC
+60 RETSCSCEHKKKGVC
-75 LHMVAAFLAIE
+75 SHMVAAFFAIE

-98 GAKGKKDNLKTLLE
+98 GVKGKKDNLKTLLE

-246 RSLKEKLLSFLLK
+246 LSLKEVLFPFILE
-259 QIVRDIEHYADYNM
+259 QIVKNAELYE
-273 DYYDDKISA
+273 DYYDN
-282 TAKKLITDLQKE
+282 KLPQTGRKLSITLQKE
-294 GDYLE
+294 EDYLQA
-299 TINKILNREYVPNKK
+299 IDKVLDKNKILGSIRR
-314 KQFYTIEKID
+314 FYTIEKIK
-324 LLRKIGKQEEAEKVI
+324 LLSQLGKQKEVDKVIGK
-339 DENIVYPL
+339 NIAHPF
-347 FRKMKVDMLIER
+347 FRRMKVDMLIER
-359 KDYKAAKACLKEGI
+359 KDYKAAKTCLKEGI

-390 ELLSQIAKEEGDLDT
+390 ELLLQIAKEEGDFDT
-405 MRKYY
+405 MQEYY

-421 QYYDNWKST
+421 QYYDHWRST
-430 YTAEEWKKVIGEE
+430 YTAEEWEKVIGEE

-448 TYYNEKKKRLSAY
+448 TYYKEQKKRLSAY
-461 RNVAVVS
+461 RNVAAIS

-479 MHEVLWGK
+479 MHEALWEK
-487 VKNTDI
+487 VKSTDI
-493 PTILNYIHYLKKNHD
+493 PTTLHYLNYLKKYYAI
-508 TEIMDKLYKDVVAY
+508 EIMDKLCKEVIDF
-522 AENAYYRT
+522 AENANYRI
-530 EYEKVA
+530 EYERIA
-536 SFIRKMIEDAPEEKE
+536 SYIRKMLDDASEEKE
-551 KIRKLIEKLKQRHKK
+551 KIIKLVEKLKQRNKK
-566 KYSFVQIL
+566 RYSFVQIL
-574 NEIIIDYKI
+574 NEIIIEYKI

>member
-19 KETFEQGKV
+19 KETFEKGKV
-28 SSLEELEDGLWVASV
+28 SSLEELEDCLWIATV
-43 EGATTYEVEIL
+43 EEENAYEVEIL
-54 LHKNTI
+54 LYKNTI

-118 LEEFIKIYITKNKVF
+118 LEEFIKTYMTKNKVF

-153 IAEII
+153 IVEII
-158 EQSIKPRYRGGEP
+158 DQTIKPRYRGGES

-202 FAKCLFVKLHEIIVK
+202 FAKCLFVKLDEIIVK
-217 SSYLINTFINNTN
+217 SNSLSDTFVNNTN
-230 KVLDII
+230 KVLDVI

-246 RSLKEKLLSFLLK
+246 RSLKEKLVSFLLE
-259 QIVRDIEHYADYNM
+259 QIV
-273 DYYDDKISA
+273 
-282 TAKKLITDLQKE
+282 KKLITDLQKE

-347 FRKMKVDMLIER
+347 FRKMKVKLLIE
-359 KDYKAAKACLKEGI
+359 KKNYEAAKELLKEGI
-373 TELKQRFGT
+373 ANLKQQFGF
-382 ENIVREWE
+382 NNVIREWE
-390 ELLSQIAKEEGDLDT
+390 ELLSQIAEKEGDLDT

-430 YTAEEWKKVIGEE
+430 YTAEEWKKVIDKE

-448 TYYNEKKKRLSAY
+448 TYYMEKKKALMPY
-461 RNVAVVS
+461 WKVAIVS
-468 PILFLIYQKED
+468 PILFMIYQKED
-479 MHEVLWGK
+479 MYEALWEK
-487 VKNTDI
+487 VKDTDI
-493 PTILNYIHYLKKNHD
+493 SNILNYLHYLKKYYA
-508 TEIMDKLYKDVVAY
+508 TEIMDKLCKEVIDF
-522 AENAYYRT
+522 AENANYRA
-530 EYEKVA
+530 EYERIV
-536 SFIRKMIEDAPEEKE
+536 SYIRKMLDDAPEEKE
-551 KIRKLIEKLKQRHKK
+551 KIIKLVEKLKQRHKK

-574 NEIIIDYKI
+574 NEIITDYKI

>member
-19 KETFEQGKV
+19 KETFEKRKV
-28 SSLEELEDGLWVASV
+28 SSLEELEDCLWIATV
-43 EGATTYEVEIL
+43 EEEDTYEVEIL

-75 LHMVAAFLAIE
+75 LHMIAAFLAIE

-118 LEEFIKIYITKNKVF
+118 LEEFIKTYMTKNKVF

-153 IAEII
+153 IVEII
-158 EQSIKPRYRGGEP
+158 DQTIKPRYRGGES

-217 SSYLINTFINNTN
+217 SNYLINTFINNTN

-246 RSLKEKLLSFLLK
+246 LSLKEVLFPFLLEQMVK
-259 QIVRDIEHYADYNM
+259 NTELYE
-273 DYYDDKISA
+273 DYYDN
-282 TAKKLITDLQKE
+282 KLPQAGRKLSITLQKE
-294 GDYLE
+294 GDYLQA
-299 TINKILNREYVPNKK
+299 IDKVLDKNKILGSVRR
-314 KQFYTIEKID
+314 FYTIEKIK
-324 LLRKIGKQEEAEKVI
+324 LLSQLGKQKEADKII
-339 DENIVYPL
+339 DKNIAHPF
-347 FRKMKVDMLIER
+347 FRRMKVDMLIER

-373 TELKQRFGT
+373 TELKQKFGT

-390 ELLSQIAKEEGDLDT
+390 ELLLQIAKEEGDFDT
-405 MRKYY
+405 MQEYY

-421 QYYDNWKST
+421 QYYDHWKST
-430 YTAEEWKKVIGEE
+430 YTAEEWKKVIDEE

-448 TYYNEKKKRLSAY
+448 TYYKEQKKRLSAY

-479 MHEVLWGK
+479 MYEVLWEK

-493 PTILNYIHYLKKNHD
+493 SNILNYLHYLKKYYA
-508 TEIMDKLYKDVVAY
+508 TEIMEKLFKEVIDF
-522 AENAYYRT
+522 AENANYRT
-530 EYEKVA
+530 EYERIV
-536 SFIRKMIEDAPEEKE
+536 SYIRKMLEDAPEEKE
-551 KIRKLIEKLKQRHKK
+551 KIIKLVEKLKQQNKK

-574 NEIIIDYKI
+574 NEIITDYKM

>member
-19 KETFEQGKV
+19 KGAFEKGKV
-28 SSLEELEDGLWVASV
+28 SSLEELEDGLWVATV
-43 EGATTYEVEIL
+43 EEENAYEVEIL

-118 LEEFIKIYITKNKVF
+118 LEEFIKTYMTKNKVF

-153 IAEII
+153 IVEII
-158 EQSIKPRYRGGEP
+158 DQTIKPRYRGGEP

-217 SSYLINTFINNTN
+217 SSYLTNTFINNTN

-246 RSLKEKLLSFLLK
+246 LSLKEVLFPFLLEQMVK
-259 QIVRDIEHYADYNM
+259 NTELYE
-273 DYYDDKISA
+273 DYYDN
-282 TAKKLITDLQKE
+282 KLPQAGRKLSITLQKE
-294 GDYLE
+294 GDYLQA
-299 TINKILNREYVPNKK
+299 IDKVLDKNKILGSVRR
-314 KQFYTIEKID
+314 FYTIEKIK
-324 LLRKIGKQEEAEKVI
+324 LLSQLGKQKEADKII
-339 DENIVYPL
+339 DKNIAHPF
-347 FRKMKVDMLIER
+347 FRRMKVDMLIE
-359 KDYKAAKACLKEGI
+359 KKGYKAAKECLKEGI
-373 TELKQRFGT
+373 IELKQRFGT

-410 KKFAFYGDGDS
+410 KKFAFYRDGDS

-430 YTAEEWKKVIGEE
+430 YTAEEWKKVIDKE

-448 TYYNEKKKRLSAY
+448 TYYMEKKKALMSY
-461 RNVAVVS
+461 WKVAIVS
-468 PILFLIYQKED
+468 PILFMIYQKED
-479 MHEVLWGK
+479 MYEALWEK
-487 VKNTDI
+487 VKDTDI
-493 PTILNYIHYLKKNHD
+493 SNILNYLYYLKKYYA
-508 TEIMDKLYKDVVAY
+508 TEIMDKLCKEVIDF
-522 AENAYYRT
+522 AENANYRT
-530 EYEKVA
+530 EYERIV
-536 SFIRKMIEDAPEEKE
+536 FYIRKMLDDAPEEKE
-551 KIRKLIEKLKQRHKK
+551 KIIKLVEKLKHRHKK

-574 NEIIIDYKI
+574 NEISIDYKI

>member
-19 KETFEQGKV
+19 KETFEKGKV
-28 SSLEELEDGLWVASV
+28 SSLEELEDGLWVATV
-43 EGATTYEVEIL
+43 EEENAYEVEIL

-60 RETSCSCEQKKKGVC
+60 RETSCPCEQKKKGVC

-118 LEEFIKIYITKNKVF
+118 LEEFIKTYMTKNKVF

-153 IAEII
+153 ITEII
-158 EQSIKPRYRGGEP
+158 DQTIKPRYRGGEP

-246 RSLKEKLLSFLLK
+246 LSLKEVLFPFLLEQMVK
-259 QIVRDIEHYADYNM
+259 NTELYE
-273 DYYDDKISA
+273 DYYDN
-282 TAKKLITDLQKE
+282 KLPQAGRKLSITLQKE
-294 GDYLE
+294 GDYLQA
-299 TINKILNREYVPNKK
+299 IDKVLDKNKILGSVRR
-314 KQFYTIEKID
+314 FYTIEKIK
-324 LLRKIGKQEEAEKVI
+324 LLSQLGKQKEADKII
-339 DENIVYPL
+339 DKNIAHPF
-347 FRKMKVDMLIER
+347 FRRMKVDMLIEK
-359 KDYKAAKACLKEGI
+359 KDYKAAKECLKEGI

-410 KKFAFYGDGDS
+410 KKFAFYRDGDS

-430 YTAEEWKKVIGEE
+430 YTAEEWKKVIDKE

-448 TYYNEKKKRLSAY
+448 TYYMEKKKALMPY
-461 RNVAVVS
+461 LKVAIVS
-468 PILFLIYQKED
+468 PILFMIYQKED
-479 MHEVLWGK
+479 MHEALWEK
-487 VKNTDI
+487 VKDTDI
-493 PTILNYIHYLKKNHD
+493 SDILNYLHYLKKYYA
-508 TEIMDKLYKDVVAY
+508 TEIMEKLFKEVIDFAR
-522 AENAYYRT
+522 NANYRT
-530 EYEKVA
+530 EYERIA
-536 SFIRKMIEDAPEEKE
+536 SYIRKMLEDAPEEKE
-551 KIRKLIEKLKQRHKK
+551 KIIKLVEKLKQQNKK

-574 NEIIIDYKI
+574 NEIIIEYKI

>member
-12 KTLVKQG
+12 KILVKQG
-19 KETFEQGKV
+19 EEAFEQGKV

-60 RETSCSCEQKKKGVC
+60 RETSCSCEHRKKGVC
-75 LHMVAAFLAIE
+75 SHMVAVFLAIE

-92 ATKGKQ
+92 AAKGKQ
-98 GAKGKKDNLKTLLE
+98 GTKSKRDSLKSLLE

-118 LEEFIKIYITKNKVF
+118 LEEFIKTYMTKNKVF

-153 IAEII
+153 ITDII
-158 EQSIKPRYRGGEP
+158 DQTIKPRYRGGEP

-246 RSLKEKLLSFLLK
+246 LSLKEVLFPFLLEQMVK
-259 QIVRDIEHYADYNM
+259 NAELYE
-273 DYYDDKISA
+273 DYYDN
-282 TAKKLITDLQKE
+282 KLPQAGRKLSITLQKE
-294 GDYLE
+294 GDYLQA
-299 TINKILNREYVPNKK
+299 IDKVLDKNKILGSVRR
-314 KQFYTIEKID
+314 FYTIEKIK
-324 LLRKIGKQEEAEKVI
+324 LLSQLGKQKEADKII
-339 DENIVYPL
+339 DKNIAHPF
-347 FRKMKVDMLIER
+347 FRRMKVDMLIEK

-430 YTAEEWKKVIGEE
+430 YTAEEWKKVIDKE

-448 TYYNEKKKRLSAY
+448 TYYMEKKKALMSY
-461 RNVAVVS
+461 WKVAIVS
-468 PILFLIYQKED
+468 PILFMIYQKED
-479 MHEVLWGK
+479 MYEALWEK
-487 VKNTDI
+487 VKDTDI
-493 PTILNYIHYLKKNHD
+493 SDILNYLHYLKKYYAI
-508 TEIMDKLYKDVVAY
+508 EIMEKLFKEVIDFAG
-522 AENAYYRT
+522 NANYRT
-530 EYEKVA
+530 EYERIA
-536 SFIRKMIEDAPEEKE
+536 SYIRKMLEDAPEEKE
-551 KIRKLIEKLKQRHKK
+551 KIIKLIEKLKQRHKK

>member
-19 KETFEQGKV
+19 KGAFEKGKV
-28 SSLEELEDGLWVASV
+28 SSLEELEDGLWVATV
-43 EGATTYEVEIL
+43 EEENAYEVEIL

-118 LEEFIKIYITKNKVF
+118 LEEFIKTYMTKNKVF

-153 IAEII
+153 IVEII
-158 EQSIKPRYRGGEP
+158 DQTIKPRYRGGEP

-217 SSYLINTFINNTN
+217 SSYLTNTFINNTN

-246 RSLKEKLLSFLLK
+246 LSLKEVLFPFLLEQMVK
-259 QIVRDIEHYADYNM
+259 NTELYE
-273 DYYDDKISA
+273 DYYDN
-282 TAKKLITDLQKE
+282 KLPQAGRKLSITLQKE
-294 GDYLE
+294 GDYLQA
-299 TINKILNREYVPNKK
+299 IDKVLDKNKILGSVRR
-314 KQFYTIEKID
+314 FYTIEKIK
-324 LLRKIGKQEEAEKVI
+324 LLSQLGKQKEADKII
-339 DENIVYPL
+339 DKNIAHPF
-347 FRKMKVDMLIER
+347 FRRMKVDMLIE
-359 KDYKAAKACLKEGI
+359 KKGYKAAKECLKEGI
-373 TELKQRFGT
+373 IELKQRFGT

-410 KKFAFYGDGDS
+410 KKFAFYRDGDS

-430 YTAEEWKKVIGEE
+430 YTAEEWKKVIDKE

-448 TYYNEKKKRLSAY
+448 TYYMEKKKALMSY
-461 RNVAVVS
+461 WKVAIVS
-468 PILFLIYQKED
+468 PILFMIYQKED
-479 MHEVLWGK
+479 MYEALWEK
-487 VKNTDI
+487 VKDTDI
-493 PTILNYIHYLKKNHD
+493 SNILNYLYYLKKYYA
-508 TEIMDKLYKDVVAY
+508 TEIMDKLCKEVIDF
-522 AENAYYRT
+522 AENANYRT
-530 EYEKVA
+530 EYERIV
-536 SFIRKMIEDAPEEKE
+536 FYIRKMLDDAPEEKE
-551 KIRKLIEKLKQRHKK
+551 KIIKLVEKLKHRHKK

>member
-19 KETFEQGKV
+19 KGAFEKGKV
-28 SSLEELEDGLWVASV
+28 SSLEELEDGLWVATV
-43 EGATTYEVEIL
+43 EEENAYEVEIL

-118 LEEFIKIYITKNKVF
+118 LEEFIKTYMTKNKVF

-153 IAEII
+153 IVEII
-158 EQSIKPRYRGGEP
+158 DQTIKPRYRGGEP

-217 SSYLINTFINNTN
+217 SSYLTNTFINNTN

-246 RSLKEKLLSFLLK
+246 LSLKEVLFPFLLEQMVK
-259 QIVRDIEHYADYNM
+259 NTELYE
-273 DYYDDKISA
+273 DYYDN
-282 TAKKLITDLQKE
+282 KLPQAGRKLSITLQKE
-294 GDYLE
+294 GDYLQA
-299 TINKILNREYVPNKK
+299 IDKVLDKNKILGSVRR
-314 KQFYTIEKID
+314 FYTIEKIK
-324 LLRKIGKQEEAEKVI
+324 LLSQLGKQKEADKII
-339 DENIVYPL
+339 DKNIAHPF
-347 FRKMKVDMLIER
+347 FRRMKVDMLIE
-359 KDYKAAKACLKEGI
+359 KKGYKAAKECLKEGI
-373 TELKQRFGT
+373 IELKQRFGT

-410 KKFAFYGDGDS
+410 KKFAFYRDGDS

-430 YTAEEWKKVIGEE
+430 YTAEEWKKVIDKE

-448 TYYNEKKKRLSAY
+448 TYYMEKKKALMSY
-461 RNVAVVS
+461 WKVAIVS
-468 PILFLIYQKED
+468 PILFMIYQKED
-479 MHEVLWGK
+479 MYEALWEK
-487 VKNTDI
+487 V
-493 PTILNYIHYLKKNHD
+493 NYLYYLKKYYA
-508 TEIMDKLYKDVVAY
+508 TEIMDKLCKEVIDF
-522 AENAYYRT
+522 AENANYRT
-530 EYEKVA
+530 EYERIV
-536 SFIRKMIEDAPEEKE
+536 FYIRKMLDDAPEEKE
-551 KIRKLIEKLKQRHKK
+551 KIIKLVEKLKHRHKK

>member
-12 KTLVKQG
+12 KILVKQG
-19 KETFEQGKV
+19 EEAFEQGKV

-60 RETSCSCEQKKKGVC
+60 RETSCSCEHKKKGVC
-75 LHMVAAFLAIE
+75 SHMVAVFLAIE

-92 ATKGKQ
+92 TAKGKQ
-98 GAKGKKDNLKTLLE
+98 GTKSKRDSLKSLLE

-118 LEEFIKIYITKNKVF
+118 LEEFIKTYMTKNKVF

-153 IAEII
+153 ITDII
-158 EQSIKPRYRGGEP
+158 DQTIKPRYRGGEP
-171 QNLPDLNKEIK
+171 QNLLDLNKEIK

-193 NSNYRDAFI
+193 NSNYRDTFI

-217 SSYLINTFINNTN
+217 SSYLINTFISNTN
-230 KVLDII
+230 KVLDVI

-246 RSLKEKLLSFLLK
+246 LSLKEVLFPFLLEQMVK
-259 QIVRDIEHYADYNM
+259 NAELYE
-273 DYYDDKISA
+273 DYYDN
-282 TAKKLITDLQKE
+282 KLSQASRKLSITLQKE
-294 GDYLE
+294 EDYLQA
-299 TINKILNREYVPNKK
+299 IDKLLDKNRISGSIRR
-314 KQFYTIEKID
+314 FYTIEKIK
-324 LLRKIGKQEEAEKVI
+324 LLSQLGKQKEADKII
-339 DENIVYPL
+339 DKNIARPF
-347 FRKMKVDMLIER
+347 FRRMKVDMLIEK

-373 TELKQRFGT
+373 TELKQRYGT
-382 ENIVREWE
+382 ESIVREWE
-390 ELLSQIAKEEGDLDT
+390 ELLLQIAKEEGDFDT

-410 KKFAFYGDGDS
+410 KKFAFHGEGDS
-421 QYYDNWKST
+421 QYYDHWKST
-430 YTAEEWKKVIGEE
+430 YTAEEWEKVIGEE

-461 RNVAVVS
+461 RDIAVVS

-479 MHEVLWGK
+479 MHEVLWEK

-493 PTILNYIHYLKKNHD
+493 PTILNYLHYLKKNHD

-522 AENAYYRT
+522 AENAYYRS

-536 SFIRKMIEDAPEEKE
+536 SFIRKMIEGAPEEKE

>member
-12 KTLVKQG
+12 EILVKQG
-19 KETFEQGKV
+19 EEAFEQGKV
-28 SSLEELEDGLWVASV
+28 SYLEELEDGLWVASV

-60 RETSCSCEQKKKGVC
+60 RETSCSCEHKKKGVC
-75 LHMVAAFLAIE
+75 SHMVTAFLAIE

-92 ATKGKQ
+92 AAKGKQ
-98 GAKGKKDNLKTLLE
+98 GTKGKRDSLKSLLE

-118 LEEFIKIYITKNKVF
+118 LEEFIKTYMTKNKVF

-153 IAEII
+153 ITEII
-158 EQSIKPRYRGGEP
+158 DQTIKPRYRGGDP

-217 SSYLINTFINNTN
+217 SNYLINTFINNTN
-230 KVLDII
+230 RVLDVI

-246 RSLKEKLLSFLLK
+246 LSLKEVLFSFLLEQMVK
-259 QIVRDIEHYADYNM
+259 NAELYE
-273 DYYDDKISA
+273 DYYDN
-282 TAKKLITDLQKE
+282 KLPQAGRKLSITLQKE
-294 GDYLE
+294 EDYLQA
-299 TINKILNREYVPNKK
+299 IDKVLDKNRISGSIRR
-314 KQFYTIEKID
+314 FYTIEKIK
-324 LLRKIGKQEEAEKVI
+324 LLSQLGKQKEADKII
-339 DENIVYPL
+339 DKNIAHPF
-347 FRKMKVDMLIER
+347 FRRMKVDMLIEK
-359 KDYKAAKACLKEGI
+359 KDYKAAKTCLKEGI
-373 TELKQRFGT
+373 TELKQRYGT

-390 ELLSQIAKEEGDLDT
+390 ELLLQIAKEEGDFDT

-430 YTAEEWKKVIGEE
+430 YTAEEWEKVIGEE

-461 RNVAVVS
+461 KDIAVVS

-479 MHEVLWGK
+479 MHEVLWEK

-493 PTILNYIHYLKKNHD
+493 PTILNYLHYLKKNHD
-508 TEIMDKLYKDVVAY
+508 TEIMDKLYKDVITY
-522 AENAYYRT
+522 AENAYYRS

>member
-19 KETFEQGKV
+19 KETFEKGKV
-28 SSLEELEDGLWVASV
+28 SSLEELEDGLWVATV
-43 EGATTYEVEIL
+43 EEENAYEVEIL

-118 LEEFIKIYITKNKVF
+118 LEEFIKTYMTKNKVF

-153 IAEII
+153 IVEII
-158 EQSIKPRYRGGEP
+158 DQTIKPRYRGGES

-217 SSYLINTFINNTN
+217 SSYLTNTFINNTN

-246 RSLKEKLLSFLLK
+246 LSLKEVLFPFLLEQMVK
-259 QIVRDIEHYADYNM
+259 NTELYE
-273 DYYDDKISA
+273 DYYD
-282 TAKKLITDLQKE
+282 KKLPQAGRKLSITLQKE
-294 GDYLE
+294 GDYLQA
-299 TINKILNREYVPNKK
+299 IDKVFDKNKILGSVRR
-314 KQFYTIEKID
+314 FYTIEKIK
-324 LLRKIGKQEEAEKVI
+324 LLSQLGKQKEADKII
-339 DENIVYPL
+339 DKNIAHPF
-347 FRKMKVDMLIER
+347 FRRMKVDMLIEK
-359 KDYKAAKACLKEGI
+359 KDYKTAKECLKEGI
-373 TELKQRFGT
+373 IELKQRFGT

-430 YTAEEWKKVIGEE
+430 YTAEEWKKVIDKE

-448 TYYNEKKKRLSAY
+448 TYYMEKKKALMSY
-461 RNVAVVS
+461 WKVAIVS
-468 PILFLIYQKED
+468 PILFMIYQKED
-479 MHEVLWGK
+479 MYEALWEK
-487 VKNTDI
+487 VKDKDI
-493 PTILNYIHYLKKNHD
+493 SDILNYLHYLKKYYA
-508 TEIMDKLYKDVVAY
+508 TEIMEKLFKEVIDFAR
-522 AENAYYRT
+522 NANYRT
-530 EYEKVA
+530 EYERIA
-536 SFIRKMIEDAPEEKE
+536 SYIRKMLEDAPEEKE
-551 KIRKLIEKLKQRHKK
+551 KIIKLVEKLKQRHKK

>member
-19 KETFEQGKV
+19 KETFEKGKV
-28 SSLEELEDGLWVASV
+28 SSLEELEDGLWVATV
-43 EGATTYEVEIL
+43 EEENAYEVEIL

-118 LEEFIKIYITKNKVF
+118 LEEFIKTYMTKNKVF

-153 IAEII
+153 IVEII
-158 EQSIKPRYRGGEP
+158 DQTIKPRYRGGES

-230 KVLDII
+230 KVLDFI

-246 RSLKEKLLSFLLK
+246 LSLKEVLFPFLLEQMVK
-259 QIVRDIEHYADYNM
+259 NTELYE
-273 DYYDDKISA
+273 DYYDN
-282 TAKKLITDLQKE
+282 KLPQAGRKLSITLQKE
-294 GDYLE
+294 GDYLQA
-299 TINKILNREYVPNKK
+299 IDKVLDKNKILGSVRR
-314 KQFYTIEKID
+314 FYTIEKIK
-324 LLRKIGKQEEAEKVI
+324 LLSQLGKQKEADKII
-339 DENIVYPL
+339 DKNIAHPF
-347 FRKMKVDMLIER
+347 FRRMKVDMLIEK
-359 KDYKAAKACLKEGI
+359 KDYKAAKECLKEGI

-430 YTAEEWKKVIGEE
+430 YTAEEWKKVIDKE

-448 TYYNEKKKRLSAY
+448 TYYMEKKKALMSY
-461 RNVAVVS
+461 WKVAMVS
-468 PILFLIYQKED
+468 PILFMIYQKED
-479 MHEVLWGK
+479 MYEALWEK
-487 VKNTDI
+487 VKDTDI
-493 PTILNYIHYLKKNHD
+493 SDILNYLHYLKKYYA
-508 TEIMDKLYKDVVAY
+508 TEIMEKLFKEVIDFAR
-522 AENAYYRT
+522 NANYRT
-530 EYEKVA
+530 EYERIA
-536 SFIRKMIEDAPEEKE
+536 SYIRKMLEDAPEEKE
-551 KIRKLIEKLKQRHKK
+551 KIIKLVEKLKQQNKK

-574 NEIIIDYKI
+574 NEIITEYKM

>member
-1 MTIQNFDKFVD
+1 MTIQNFGNYIVAQ
-12 KTLVKQG
+12 LVKQG
-19 KETFEQGKV
+19 EEAFEQGKV
-28 SSLEELEDGLWVASV
+28 SSLEALEDGLWVASV

-54 LHKNTI
+54 LYKNTI
-60 RETSCSCEQKKKGVC
+60 RETSCSCEHKKKGVC
-75 LHMVAAFLAIE
+75 SHMVAAFFAIE

-98 GAKGKKDNLKTLLE
+98 GVKGKKDNLKTLLE

-246 RSLKEKLLSFLLK
+246 LSLKEVLFPFILE
-259 QIVRDIEHYADYNM
+259 QIVKNAELYE
-273 DYYDDKISA
+273 DYYDN
-282 TAKKLITDLQKE
+282 KLPQTGRKLSITLQKE
-294 GDYLE
+294 EDYLQA
-299 TINKILNREYVPNKK
+299 IDKVLDKNKILGSIRR
-314 KQFYTIEKID
+314 FYTIEKIK
-324 LLRKIGKQEEAEKVI
+324 LLSQLGKQKEVDKVIGK
-339 DENIVYPL
+339 NIAHPF
-347 FRKMKVDMLIER
+347 FRRMKVDMLIER
-359 KDYKAAKACLKEGI
+359 KDYKAAKTCLKEGI

-390 ELLSQIAKEEGDLDT
+390 ELLLQIAKEEGDFDT
-405 MRKYY
+405 MQEYY

-421 QYYDNWKST
+421 QYYDHWRST
-430 YTAEEWKKVIGEE
+430 YTAEEWEKVIGEE

-461 RNVAVVS
+461 KDIAVVS

-479 MHEVLWGK
+479 MHEVLWEK

-493 PTILNYIHYLKKNHD
+493 PTILNYLHYLKKNHAI
-508 TEIMDKLYKDVVAY
+508 EIMDKLCKEVIDF
-522 AENAYYRT
+522 AENANYRI
-530 EYEKVA
+530 EYERIA
-536 SFIRKMIEDAPEEKE
+536 SYIRKMLDDASEEKE
-551 KIRKLIEKLKQRHKK
+551 KIIKLVEKLKQRNKK
-566 KYSFVQIL
+566 RYSFVQIL
-574 NEIIIDYKI
+574 NEIIIEYKI

>member
-19 KETFEQGKV
+19 EEAFEKGKV

-60 RETSCSCEQKKKGVC
+60 RETSCSCEHKKKGVC

-158 EQSIKPRYRGGEP
+158 EQSIKPRYRDGEP
-171 QNLPDLNKEIK
+171 RNLPDLNKEIK

-217 SSYLINTFINNTN
+217 SNYLINTFINNTN
-230 KVLDII
+230 KVLDVI

-246 RSLKEKLLSFLLK
+246 LSLKEVLFPFLLEQMVK
-259 QIVRDIEHYADYNM
+259 NTELYE
-273 DYYDDKISA
+273 DYYNN
-282 TAKKLITDLQKE
+282 KLPQAGRKLSITLQKE
-294 GDYLE
+294 EDYLQA
-299 TINKILNREYVPNKK
+299 IDKVLDKNKILGSIRK
-314 KQFYTIEKID
+314 FYTIEKIK
-324 LLRKIGKQEEAEKVI
+324 LLSQLGKQKEADKVI
-339 DENIVYPL
+339 DKNIAHPL
-347 FRKMKVDMLIER
+347 FRRMKVDMLIDR
-359 KDYKAAKACLKEGI
+359 KDYKAAKTCLKEGI
-373 TELKQRFGT
+373 TELEQRFGT

-390 ELLSQIAKEEGDLDT
+390 ELLLQIAKEEGDFDT

-410 KKFAFYGDGDS
+410 KKFAFHGDGDS
-421 QYYDNWKST
+421 QYYDHWKST
-430 YTAEEWKKVIGEE
+430 YTAEEWEKVIGEE

-448 TYYNEKKKRLSAY
+448 TYYNEQKKRLSAY

-479 MHEVLWGK
+479 MHEVLWEK
-487 VKNTDI
+487 IKNTDI
-493 PTILNYIHYLKKNHD
+493 PTILHYLNYLKKYYAI
-508 TEIMDKLYKDVVAY
+508 EIMDKLCKEVIDF
-522 AENAYYRT
+522 AENANYRA
-530 EYEKVA
+530 EYERIV
-536 SFIRKMIEDAPEEKE
+536 SYIRKMLDDAPEEKE
-551 KIRKLIEKLKQRHKK
+551 KIIKLVEKLKQRHKK
-566 KYSFVQIL
+566 STL
-574 NEIIIDYKI
+574 LYKS